1 MFWKY
6 IFKRKRLF
14 KIVYEKI
21 GRYTTIIEARDEYHA
36 LRKFHRK
43 MEYGIEPSIISI
55 EEYWI

>member
-1 MFWKY
+1 
-6 IFKRKRLF
+6 
-14 KIVYEKI
+14 VYEKI
-21 GRYTTIIEARDEYHA
+21 ARYTTIIEARDEYHA